1 MSPQQQWWRSA
12 VIYQIYPRSF
22 MDSSGNG
29 VGDLRG
35 IIQKLPYVAS
45 LGVDAIWV
53 SPFYLSP
60 MKDFGYDVSD
70 YRQVDPLFGTLED
83 VRALLDEAHSHG
95 LKVIIDQVWSH
106 TSDQHPWF
114 LESRKSCHNRHT
126 DWYVWHDPG
135 PDDQPPSNW
144 LSTFGGSAW
153 TWEPQRRQYYLHHFL
168 KEQPALNWRNQEV
181 QEAMLDVG
189 RYWLDMGVD
198 GFRFDV
204 INFLV
209 ADQNCR
215 DNPQRLPG
223 MALPDGAFGEVPFFQ
238 FVNTYN
244 QGRPESVEIVE
255 RIRALLDSYP
265 ERTSLAEVSCAED
278 AIADAAAYVDA
289 PDKLHMAYNSSLM
302 SEEPLDR
309 ARLTGIIERVQAQFK
324 GGVLCWTAG
333 THDFPRLASRW
344 HGALMDEHFS
354 QEAFDHQLAALLI
367 SLQGSCCIYQGDEL
381 GLHQA
386 EIPRERMQDPFGIRG
401 YPLVLGRDGCR
412 TPMPWTIEG
421 DQAGFTTAPEAWLPL
436 PREHRRMAVE
446 AQERDPQS
454 LLNKYRRLIHWRRR
468 QEALTDGDLQL
479 LPSEDPVLAFCRR
492 AASQTLLFA
501 FNFDRVPVYQS
512 LEHWPACRQADE
524 LDFQVRCFESTVEI
538 PGFGVFIAVAE
549 PVTSS
554 IHPIAGSPG
563 LLR

>member
-1 MSPQQQWWRSA
+1 MTTSAEWWRST

-22 MDSSGNG
+22 MDSSGDG

-35 IIQKLPYVAS
+35 IIEKLPYVAS

-53 SPFYLSP
+53 SPFFVSP

-70 YRQVDPLFGTLED
+70 YRQVDSLFGTLED
-83 VRALLDEAHSHG
+83 FHALLNEAHGLG

-114 LESRKSCHNRHT
+114 VESSKSRHNPHA
-126 DWYVWHDPG
+126 DWYVWHDPS
-135 PDDQPPSNW
+135 PDEQPPSNW

-168 KEQPALNWRNQEV
+168 KEQPALNWRNPEV

-209 ADQNCR
+209 ADQHCR
-215 DNPQRLPG
+215 DNPLRLPG
-223 MALPDGAFGEVPFFQ
+223 MALPDGAFGEVPFFR

-244 QGRPESVEIVE
+244 QSRPESVEMVK

-265 ERTSLAEVSCAED
+265 NRTSLAEVSCAED
-278 AIADAAAYVDA
+278 AIADAAAYVDG

-302 SEEPLDR
+302 SEDPLDR
-309 ARLTGIIERVQAQFK
+309 ARLTGIIERMQEHFQC
-324 GGVLCWTAG
+324 GILCWTAG

-354 QEAFDHQLAALLI
+354 QEAFDHQLAALQI
-367 SLQGSCCIYQGDEL
+367 SLKGSCCIYQGDEL

-386 EIPRERMQDPFGIRG
+386 EITHERMQDPFGIRG

-436 PREHRRMAVE
+436 PEEHRRLAVE

-468 QEALTDGDLQL
+468 QPALTDGDLEL
-479 LPSEDPVLAFCRR
+479 LPSDDPVLAFCRR
-492 AASQTLLFA
+492 AASQTLLFV
-501 FNFDRVPVYQS
+501 FNFSGQPVYQS
-512 LEHWPACRQADE
+512 LNRWPACHQADE
-524 LDFQVRCFESTVEI
+524 LDFQVRCFERTVEI
-538 PGFGVFIAVAE
+538 PGYGVFIAVVE
-549 PVTSS
+549 PAAATSD
-554 IHPIAGSPG
+554 
-563 LLR
+563 R

>member
-1 MSPQQQWWRSA
+1 MTSDPDWWRSA

-22 MDSSGNG
+22 MDSSGDG

-35 IIQKLPYVAS
+35 IIEKLPYVAS

-53 SPFYLSP
+53 SPFYRSP

-70 YRQVDPLFGTLED
+70 YRQVDPLFGSLED
-83 VRALLDEAHSHG
+83 FRDLLARTHDLG
-95 LKVIIDQVWSH
+95 LKLIIDQVWSH

-114 LESRKSCHNRHT
+114 VESSKSRRNPHA
-126 DWYVWHDPG
+126 DWYVWRDPS
-135 PDDQPPSNW
+135 PDGEPPSNW

-153 TWEPQRRQYYLHHFL
+153 SFEPQRRQYYLHHFL
-168 KEQPALNWRNQEV
+168 KEQPALNWRHPQV

-189 RYWLDMGVD
+189 RYWLEMGVD

-209 ADQNCR
+209 ADEHCR
-215 DNPQRLPG
+215 DNPLRLPG
-223 MALPDGAFGEVPFFQ
+223 MALPDGAFGEVPFFR

-244 QGRPESVEIVE
+244 QSRPESLAMVK
-255 RIRALLDSYP
+255 RIRALLDAYP
-265 ERTSLAEVSCAED
+265 GSTSLAEVSCAED

-302 SEEPLDR
+302 SEDPLDR
-309 ARLTGIIERVQAQFK
+309 ARLCGIIERVQRHFQ
-324 GGVLCWTAG
+324 GGILCWTAG

-344 HGALMDEHFS
+344 HGALVDEHFS

-401 YPLVLGRDGCR
+401 YPHVLGRDGCR
-412 TPMPWTIEG
+412 TPMPWSSEEHEG
-421 DQAGFTTAPEAWLPL
+421 GFTTAPEAWLPL
-436 PREHRRMAVE
+436 PQHHRRLAVE
-446 AQERDPQS
+446 TQDRDPDS

-468 QEALTDGDLQL
+468 QPALTSGELQL
-479 LPSEDPVLAFCRR
+479 LPSADPVLAFLRR
-492 AASQTLLFA
+492 APEQTLLFA
-501 FNFDRVPVYQS
+501 FNFSAQPVYQS
-512 LEHWPACRQADE
+512 LQPWPACRQADE
-524 LDFQVRCFESTVEI
+524 LDFQVRRFEQTVEI
-538 PGFGVFIAVAE
+538 PGFGVFIGVGQPAA
-549 PVTSS
+549 
-554 IHPIAGSPG
+554 SPSDP
-563 LLR
+563 